1 MKVVA
6 KDIETV
12 VWFSKEGIIP
22 LRFKYEN
29 DNGENIVIKVDKV
42 ISKQKEKYCGN
53 EAWLFDCQ
61 SEIDGVILK
70 LFQLKFFISECKWV
84 LWKI

>member
-12 VWFSKEGIIP
+12 VWFSKEGIKPIKF
-22 LRFKYEN
+22 RYED
-29 DNGENIVIKVDKV
+29 DNGAYITIKVDKI
-42 ISKQKEKYCGN
+42 ISKSQEKLCGN
-53 EAWLFDCQ
+53 TALVFECQ
-61 SEIDGVILK
+61 SLIGSEIK
-70 LFQLKFFISECKWV
+70 LYQVKYFVTEMKWK